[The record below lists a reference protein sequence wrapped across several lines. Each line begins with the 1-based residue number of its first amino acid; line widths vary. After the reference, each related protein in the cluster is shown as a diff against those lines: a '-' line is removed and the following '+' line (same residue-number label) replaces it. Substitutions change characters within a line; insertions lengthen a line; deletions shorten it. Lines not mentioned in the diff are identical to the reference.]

1 MNRDHINIVKFLGP
15 NDSEY
20 KKVRGYIEWILQD
33 KMDIVRR
40 KWEMWNAEQSN
51 DTATQI

>member
-1 MNRDHINIVKFLGP
+1 MNRDHIDIIKFLGP

-20 KKVRGYIEWILQD
+20 KKVRGYIEWILAD

-40 KWEMWNAEQSN
+40 KWSNAEKSN
-51 DTATQI
+51 ATATQI